1 MAALKTLHRNVPYL
15 KQQLSALLGNTSSS
29 VKIVCLVVLIGYFI
43 SYHEPAVRFLTVT
56 PGYVF
61 PPGFRIWTIFTHCF
75 IEFHFWEVCVDVVT
89 LGLCGKLIEPLWGK
103 MEMLTFFTLINTS
116 VAFFGIFFYLAIYM
130 ATFNTDVLFEVHL
143 HGLSGYIA
151 AVSVAVKQ
159 MMPDH
164 VVIKTPLGKMTNR
177 NVPLCVSLLSI
188 ILYVVGLLEG
198 AYPTMYTTGVVIG
211 WLYLRFY
218 QRHSNGT
225 RGDMADNFTFAS
237 FFPTVMQPPIEIC
250 SKFVY
255 NLLVGL
261 RICRKPIRKY
271 DVGGPTAITISL
283 PGTDTHDAE
292 RRRQIA
298 LKALSERLSQQA
310 DSASTWPSLEE
321 DSRPKTGVQAEQ
333 VSQATNPEGI
343 ITEEDHGQR
352 GSSLEPSRSSPRRA
366 YITPEEDNW
375 TTRIVAEVA
384 KSSPRTVRGSTSSLT
399 RTLDNVD
406 HHRKGP
412 LDNEDRRRGP
422 RFTRIRIKTTTKDGT
437 VEYCQISII
446 RLILVLFCD

>member
-1 MAALKTLHRNVPYL
+1 MAALKTIHRNVPYL

-261 RICRKPIRKY
+261 RICRKPVRKY

-310 DSASTWPSLEE
+310 DSTASWPSLEE
-321 DSRPKTGVQAEQ
+321 DSRPKTGMQAEQ
-333 VSQATNPEGI
+333 VSQVTNPVETLTVAGNLGAEEDTGQRGSLTPGISIDVQWEGVHHHRRGSQDNVDRHRSCQGLRPKTVWTHT
-343 ITEEDHGQR
+343 ITEEDYGQR
-352 GSSLEPSRSSPRRA
+352 GSSLEPQDRR
-366 YITPEEDNW
+366 PGG
-375 TTRIVAEVA
+375 
-384 KSSPRTVRGSTSSLT
+384 PTSSLK
-399 RTLDNVD
+399 RTTDN
-406 HHRKGP
+406 
-412 LDNEDRRRGP
+412 
-422 RFTRIRIKTTTKDGT
+422 
-437 VEYCQISII
+437 
-446 RLILVLFCD
+446 

>member
-343 ITEEDHGQR
+343 TTEEDHGQR
-352 GSSLEPSRSSPRRA
+352 GSSLEPPRFSPRRA

-384 KSSPRTVRGSTSSLT
+384 RSSPMTVRGSTSSLT

-412 LDNEDRRRGP
+412 LDNEDRRRAP

-437 VEYCQISII
+437 GYIKFPCEKMI
-446 RLILVLFCD
+446 DP

>member
-15 KQQLSALLGNTSSS
+15 KQQLYALLGNTSSS
-29 VKIVCLVVLIGYFI
+29 VKIVCLMVFIGYFV
-43 SYHEPAVRFLTVT
+43 SYYDPAVLFLTVT

-75 IEFHFWEVCVDVVT
+75 VEFHFWEVCVDVVT
-89 LGLCGKLIEPLWGK
+89 IGLCGKLIEPLWGK

-116 VAFFGIFFYLAIYM
+116 VAFFGVFFYLAIYM
-130 ATFNTDVLFEVHL
+130 ATFNTDVLFEVHI

-164 VVIKTPLGKMTNR
+164 VVIRTPLGKMTNR

-188 ILYVVGLLEG
+188 ILYLVGLLEG

-255 NLLVGL
+255 NLLVG
-261 RICRKPIRKY
+261 IKVCRKPVRKY
-271 DVGGPTAITISL
+271 DVGAPTAITISL

-310 DSASTWPSLEE
+310 DSGSSWPSLDD
-321 DSRPKTGVQAEQ
+321 DSRPKTEVQAGDQ
-333 VSQATNPEGI
+333 SSTASNPV
-343 ITEEDHGQR
+343 
-352 GSSLEPSRSSPRRA
+352 EPL
-366 YITPEEDNW
+366 T
-375 TTRIVAEVA
+375 VAVEID
-384 KSSPRTVRGSTSSLT
+384 PSTS
-399 RTLDNVD
+399 
-406 HHRKGP
+406 KP
-412 LDNEDRRRGP
+412 
-422 RFTRIRIKTTTKDGT
+422 
-437 VEYCQISII
+437 SIA
-446 RLILVLFCD
+446 

>member
-343 ITEEDHGQR
+343 TTEEDHGQR
-352 GSSLEPSRSSPRRA
+352 GSSLEPPRSSPRRA
-366 YITPEEDNW
+366 YITHEEDNW
-375 TTRIVAEVA
+375 TTRIAAEVA
-384 KSSPRTVRGSTSSLT
+384 RSSPRTVRGSTSSLT

-406 HHRKGP
+406 HPRKGP
-412 LDNEDRRRGP
+412 LDNEDRHRAP

-437 VEYCQISII
+437 GYIKFPCEKMI
-446 RLILVLFCD
+446 DP

>member
-29 VKIVCLVVLIGYFI
+29 VKIVCLMVLIGYFI

-75 IEFHFWEVCVDVVT
+75 VEFHFWEVCVDVVT

-116 VAFFGIFFYLAIYM
+116 VAFFGVFFYLAIYM

-164 VVIKTPLGKMTNR
+164 VVVKTPLGKMTNR

-188 ILYVVGLLEG
+188 ILYLVGLLEG

-261 RICRKPIRKY
+261 RVCRKPIRKY
-271 DVGGPTAITISL
+271 DVGAPTAITISL

-310 DSASTWPSLEE
+310 DSASSWPNLEE
-321 DSRPKTGVQAEQ
+321 ESRPKTEVQADQ
-333 VSQATNPEGI
+333 VSQATNPVVG
-343 ITEEDHGQR
+343 
-352 GSSLEPSRSSPRRA
+352 
-366 YITPEEDNW
+366 
-375 TTRIVAEVA
+375 
-384 KSSPRTVRGSTSSLT
+384 
-399 RTLDNVD
+399 
-406 HHRKGP
+406 
-412 LDNEDRRRGP
+412 
-422 RFTRIRIKTTTKDGT
+422 GT
-437 VEYCQISII
+437 VAVEVDPTISKPT
-446 RLILVLFCD
+446 V

>member
-1 MAALKTLHRNVPYL
+1 MAALKTIHRNVPYL

-188 ILYVVGLLEG
+188 ILYIVGLLEG

-250 SKFVY
+250 SKFIY
-255 NLLVGL
+255 NLLVSL
-261 RICRKPIRKY
+261 RICRKPVRKY

-310 DSASTWPSLEE
+310 DSAASWPSLEE
-321 DSRPKTGVQAEQ
+321 DSRPKTGMQAEQ
-333 VSQATNPEGI
+333 ASQATNPVETLTVAVEI
-343 ITEEDHGQR
+343 D
-352 GSSLEPSRSSPRRA
+352 PSVPKPTA
-366 YITPEEDNW
+366 
-375 TTRIVAEVA
+375 
-384 KSSPRTVRGSTSSLT
+384 
-399 RTLDNVD
+399 
-406 HHRKGP
+406 
-412 LDNEDRRRGP
+412 
-422 RFTRIRIKTTTKDGT
+422 
-437 VEYCQISII
+437 
-446 RLILVLFCD
+446 

>member
-29 VKIVCLVVLIGYFI
+29 VKIVCLLVLIGYFI

-61 PPGFRIWTIFTHCF
+61 PPGFRFWTIFTHCF

-164 VVIKTPLGKMTNR
+164 VVVKTPLGKMTNR

-188 ILYVVGLLEG
+188 ILYIVGLLEG

-237 FFPTVMQPPIEIC
+237 FFPTVMQPPIDIC

-310 DSASTWPSLEE
+310 DSASSWPSLEE

-333 VSQATNPEGI
+333 VSQTTNPVEALTVSVEI
-343 ITEEDHGQR
+343 D
-352 GSSLEPSRSSPRRA
+352 SSVPPKPA
-366 YITPEEDNW
+366 
-375 TTRIVAEVA
+375 A
-384 KSSPRTVRGSTSSLT
+384 
-399 RTLDNVD
+399 
-406 HHRKGP
+406 
-412 LDNEDRRRGP
+412 
-422 RFTRIRIKTTTKDGT
+422 
-437 VEYCQISII
+437 
-446 RLILVLFCD
+446 